1 MTEPELIN
9 INELKRLIIEVSDVI
24 LGTDPTL
31 YGNEALQAKRK
42 RIINL
47 VERAILNGD
56 DS

>member
-1 MTEPELIN
+1 MIESEKIN
-9 INELKRLIIEVSDVI
+9 INELKRLIIEVADVI

-31 YGNEALQAKRK
+31 YGNEALQSKRK

-47 VERAILNGD
+47 VERAVLNGD